1 MLPFIRNKEEN
12 KQKIQMMAQTLLY
25 KDGDT
30 EQIGPLPGEQQLRGI
45 VLNVHSWV
53 DF

>member
-12 KQKIQMMAQTLLY
+12 KQKIQMMTQTPLY
-25 KDGDT
+25 KNGDT
-30 EQIGPLPGEQQLRGI
+30 EQMGPLPGQQHLRGI